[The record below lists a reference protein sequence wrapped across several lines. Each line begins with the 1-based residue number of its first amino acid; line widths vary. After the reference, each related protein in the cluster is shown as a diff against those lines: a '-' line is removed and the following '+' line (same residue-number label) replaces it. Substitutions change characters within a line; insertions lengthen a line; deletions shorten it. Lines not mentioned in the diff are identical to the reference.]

1 MASSDP
7 EKVELLLTAA
17 EAYPVLERAFLAART
32 EISAGFRIFDPRTA
46 LHSPEARAIGSTWFD
61 LLVHTLRR
69 GVAVRLVLSDFDP
82 IARPQLHRG
91 AWRSAR
97 MFLAA
102 AELAGPQA
110 RLQIIPAMHSAV
122 TGPVPRAMFWPVVRH
137 KLAQAVDWVSG
148 HKDGARAALLRD
160 LPGIRALLTNPD
172 GTPLRANTLPPPPLF
187 PATHHQKL
195 AVFDRTALYIGGLDL
210 DDRRFDTPDH
220 DRPGHETW
228 HDVQVMVR
236 GPVVADAHAHLAG
249 FLDTVAGRADPLPQ
263 APERDGL
270 RFVRTLSRA
279 APTLSRIG
287 PAPVVAEIAAAHHD
301 LTGKARRLIYLE
313 TQYFRDRRLARTL
326 ADAARANPDL
336 GLILILPAAPDDV
349 AFHDADGIDARLGEF
364 LQARALRILKRGFGH
379 RLFIGGAAQPRRTR
393 RKGREQLMG
402 APLVYIHAKLSVFD
416 DSAAIVSSANLN
428 GRSLRWDTEAGLVIT
443 RPDEVAALRRRAMEH
458 WLPAGVPERFL
469 APETAVRAWAGLAL
483 TNARRAPED
492 RHGFLLPYDL
502 RAAEDFG
509 RAFPVL
515 PDEMV

>member
-1 MASSDP
+1 MSPPDAA
-7 EKVELLLTAA
+7 KVQVLLTAA
-17 EAYPVLERAFLAART
+17 EAYPVLERAFLEAEA
-32 EISAGFRIFDPRTA
+32 EISAGFRIFDLRTA
-46 LHSPEARAIGSTWFD
+46 LHSPQAQAIGRTWFD
-61 LLVHTLRR
+61 LMVHTLRR
-69 GVAVRLVLSDFDP
+69 GVSVRLVLSDFDP
-82 IARPQLHRG
+82 IARPELHRG

-110 RLQIIPAMHSAV
+110 RLQIVPAMHSAV
-122 TGPVPRAMFWPVVRH
+122 SGTVPRTMFWPVVRR
-137 KLAQAVDWVSG
+137 KLTQAVDWISG

-195 AVFDRTALYIGGLDL
+195 AVFDGRSLYIGGLDL

-228 HDVQVMVR
+228 HDLQVMVQ
-236 GPVVADAHAHLAG
+236 GPVVADAQAHLDS
-249 FLDTVAGRADPLPQ
+249 FLAVVAGRADPLPQ
-263 APERDGL
+263 APEREGL

-279 APTLSRIG
+279 TPSLARIG
-287 PAPVVAEIAAAHHD
+287 PQPVISEIAAAHHD
-301 LTGKARRLIYLE
+301 LAATAQRLIYLE
-313 TQYFRDRRLARTL
+313 TQYFRDRRLARQL
-326 ADAARANPDL
+326 ADAGRANPDL

-349 AFHDADGIDARLGEF
+349 AFHDAEGIDARLGEF

-428 GRSLRWDTEAGLVIT
+428 GRSLKWDTEAGLVIT
-443 RPDEVAALRRRAMEH
+443 RPGEVAALRRRAMEH
-458 WLPAGVPERFL
+458 WLPEGVPERFF

-492 RHGFLLPYDL
+492 RRGFILPYDL
-502 RAAEDFG
+502 RAAEEFG